1 MLLLHNPLTH
11 NITLKYT
18 KLKQLK
24 QPPAAAPP
32 AVVNEGAPTRRNRI
46 RDTMRGDVVVQNM
59 VSIISIMANILRRKL
74 TKFWVY

>member
-18 KLKQLK
+18 KVKQLK

-32 AVVNEGAPTRRNRI
+32 AVVNEGALTRHNQI
-46 RDTMRGDVVVQNM
+46 QHAMRGDVVAQNT
-59 VSIISIMANILRRKL
+59 VSIISLAKILQRKL
-74 TKFWVY
+74 H

>member
-32 AVVNEGAPTRRNRI
+32 AVVNEGALTRHNQI
-46 RDTMRGDVVVQNM
+46 QHAMRGDVVAQNM
-59 VSIISIMANILRRKL
+59 VNIISIMAKILRRKL
-74 TKFWVY
+74 FKYWVY

>member
-32 AVVNEGAPTRRNRI
+32 AVVNEGAPTRHNRI
-46 RDTMRGDVVVQNM
+46 QDEMRGDVVAQNT
-59 VSIISIMANILRRKL
+59 VSIISLAKILQRKL
-74 TKFWVY
+74 IKFWVY